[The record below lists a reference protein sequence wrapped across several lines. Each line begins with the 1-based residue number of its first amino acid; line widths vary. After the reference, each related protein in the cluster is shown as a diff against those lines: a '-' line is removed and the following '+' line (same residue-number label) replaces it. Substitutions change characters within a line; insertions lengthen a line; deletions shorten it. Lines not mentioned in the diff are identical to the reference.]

1 MRVLSRDS
9 IASRPA
15 DAWIRDSWLLPPLL
29 RFIDAPVLVLALG
42 LAVLVGGF
50 HVYSHALTANDI
62 SWLLFAAEKYLDGAK
77 LYENVVDTNP
87 PLIIYLNIPPVW
99 LGRLLGYPQAFL
111 FVVYVFGLTILSTAL
126 VLLVT
131 DGATSGRRAHQ
142 GRILTLAALAGLV
155 VLPTTDFGQREH
167 LLLVFCLPYLFL
179 TIRRAQKRSIN
190 TGLALFVGAFAALGL
205 ALKPHFL
212 LLPLIL
218 EAYLWLRLRRLRLRP
233 EALAAVLVIAVYA
246 LSVPLTVPIYFERII
261 PYALIAYDAGFNNSL
276 RDVLLGWQ
284 GMLLAALIALRL
296 VMPGAPRQCVAF
308 DVFLLSAIALFSAH
322 VLQMK
327 TFYYH
332 VLPATMMLL
341 LGLVAMA
348 VAPGLRRQYSGA
360 LAATATIAI
369 AAILAASLNRGTYR
383 NPIAEPIREAMRAY
397 ATGSSV
403 FVFSSYIWVGFPMT
417 READTRWPSRFPHL
431 WILPG
436 AERQLQSGLARDDA
450 TRLRLKEAESYMV
463 DAVLEDINR
472 DPPSLVIVDGNDR
485 RYQGLT
491 FDYLE
496 FFGRDQRFRDLWQNY
511 RQVGEICVGDFG
523 PYRLYRRIE
532 TPANSEGP
540 ESAAVP
546 HRFDQC
552 SQ

>member
-1 MRVLSRDS
+1 MRSVSRNS
-9 IASRPA
+9 IARRPA
-15 DAWIRDSWLLPPLL
+15 DAWIRDSLLLPPLL
-29 RFIDAPVLVLALG
+29 RFIDNPVLVLALG
-42 LAVLVGGF
+42 LAVLASAF
-50 HVYSHALTANDI
+50 HIYSHASTANDI

-99 LGRLLGYPQAFL
+99 FGRLLGYPQALL
-111 FVVYVFGLTILSTAL
+111 FVVYVFGLTIISVTL
-126 VLLVT
+126 VFLLT
-131 DGATSGRRAHQ
+131 DGTGKGRRAHQ
-142 GRILTLAALAGLV
+142 GRILTLAALVGLM

-167 LLLVFCLPYLFL
+167 LLLVFCLPYVFL
-179 TIRRAQKRSIN
+179 AIRRAQKRSLN
-190 TGLALFVGAFAALGL
+190 TGLAAFIGAFAALGF

-212 LLPLIL
+212 LLPLSL
-218 EAYLWLRLRRLRLRP
+218 EAYLWWRLRRFQLRP
-233 EALAAVLVIAVYA
+233 EALAAVFVIAAYAVWVY
-246 LSVPLTVPIYFERII
+246 LTVPIYFERII

-276 RDVLLGWQ
+276 RDVLLSWQ
-284 GMLLAALIALRL
+284 GMLLAALIGLRL
-296 VMPGAPRQCVAF
+296 VLPGEPRRRIGF
-308 DVFLLSAIALFSAH
+308 DVFLLSAIALFLAH

-327 TFYYH
+327 IFYYH
-332 VLPATMMLL
+332 VLPASMMLL
-341 LGLVAMA
+341 LGLVAIA
-348 VAPGLRRQYSGA
+348 VAPGPRRLYSGA
-360 LAATATIAI
+360 LAATAIVAI

-383 NPIAEPIREAMRAY
+383 NPIAEPVRDAMRTY

-417 READTRWPSRFPHL
+417 REAETRWPSRFPHL

-436 AERQLQSGLARDDA
+436 AERQLQSGLVLDDA
-450 TRLRLKEAESYMV
+450 TRLRLKEAENYMV
-463 DAVLEDINR
+463 DAVVEDFSR

-511 RQVGEICVGDFG
+511 RRVGEICVGDFG
-523 PYRLYRRIE
+523 PYHLYRRLAL
-532 TPANSEGP
+532 PATSKAP

-546 HRFDQC
+546 QRFDQC

>member
-348 VAPGLRRQYSGA
+348 VAPGLRRRYSGA
-360 LAATATIAI
+360 LATTAIIAI

-532 TPANSEGP
+532 SPANSQGP
-540 ESAAVP
+540 ENAAVP